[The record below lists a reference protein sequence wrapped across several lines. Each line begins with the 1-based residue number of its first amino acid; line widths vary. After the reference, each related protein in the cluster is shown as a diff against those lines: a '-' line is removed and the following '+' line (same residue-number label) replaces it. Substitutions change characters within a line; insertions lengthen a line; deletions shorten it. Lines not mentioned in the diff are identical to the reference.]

1 MAEISQRRGE
11 DERRGEEA
19 ARRRRGRGAARR
31 DAAVDGNRG
40 CRPQPST
47 AARTTGRGRGALPPP
62 GGPRRRWRAA
72 GGGRL
77 RGLTPRVGGGAGTVA
92 ADGFAGKG
100 AGHSVDGAPG
110 RPRLR
115 GEGAARHPRSLTP
128 RRVEREGGGT
138 ARRGRG
144 RVDGGGEERRPA
156 DKAAKPPCRM
166 SLRTRPRL
174 RGRREGNGGAR
185 AAGRESARLPRPPFA
200 GGGRADSHGARR
212 CEGG

>member
-1 MAEISQRRGE
+1 MAEISQRRGA

-40 CRPQPST
+40 CRPQPPT

-115 GEGAARHPRSLTP
+115 GGGAARHPRSLTP

-144 RVDGGGEERRPA
+144 RVDGGGEERRLRRQGRQTAVQDVPA
-156 DKAAKPPCRM
+156 HEAAAAGEE
-166 SLRTRPRL
+166 
-174 RGRREGNGGAR
+174 RGEWGGAR
-185 AAGRESARLPRPPFA
+185 RQTRVRATPAAALRG
-200 GGGRADSHGARR
+200 
-212 CEGG
+212 